1 VTTRSYGGQS
11 AEERRTGRRARL
23 LAAACAICGEE
34 GWVAVRLRQVCA
46 RAGLTDRYFTE
57 SFANRDALLAAVFD
71 QALEE
76 VTISV
81 VRAVAQAPSD
91 REAQLRAAVAA
102 VVAFVAADPHR
113 ARGLL
118 GHPGDDTAFEQH
130 RRQALRG
137 QLAGF
142 LSGTDDVAAQ
152 VTELVAVGGLIE
164 LLNAWLAGDL
174 DVDAEQLVDHATH
187 ALLGLDAPCELR
199 PDDV

>member
-1 VTTRSYGGQS
+1 MATARSYGGQS
-11 AEERRTGRRARL
+11 AEARRAHRRGRL

-76 VTISV
+76 VSVSV
-81 VRAVAQAPSD
+81 VGAVAQAPPD

-102 VVAFVAADPHR
+102 IVEFVAADPQKAR
-113 ARGLL
+113 ALL

-137 QLAGF
+137 GLAGV
-142 LSGTDDVAAQ
+142 LTGTDDVAVQ
-152 VTELVAVGGLIE
+152 VTGLIGAGGLIE
-164 LLNAWLAGDL
+164 LLNAWITGDL
-174 DVDAEQLVDHATH
+174 EVGALQLVDHATH
-187 ALLGLDAPCELR
+187 ALLGLDAGVRTEAG
-199 PDDV
+199 